1 MSSYKERIAGMT
13 SAEAGDFE
21 RSDRYIY
28 TDGFKEAKYR
38 ARHIASEADA
48 EIAALR
54 AERDALK
61 KERHELCGEL
71 HIVQQREWLHE
82 ADAARYRAF
91 FDAGLP
97 ITFMGVEYRSKEAL
111 DAAIDAVRKEG
122 T

>member
-1 MSSYKERIAGMT
+1 MSSYRERIGSMT

-61 KERHELCGEL
+61 
-71 HIVQQREWLHE
+71 
-82 ADAARYRAF
+82 ADAYRYRAF
-91 FDAGLP
+91 FDGGFP
-97 ITFMGVEYRSKEAL
+97 ITWLGVDYRTKEEL
-111 DAAIDAVRKEG
+111 DAAIDATMKG
-122 T
+122 AA